1 MIFVKEHEA
10 NTVKLN
16 IEIDNI
22 SNVSI
27 VKTHLND
34 SSSFD
39 KIGLNFNLKGNNS
52 KLEQFVFFDS
62 NDKRQLDGELQLA
75 EKWYKMILDKL

>member
-1 MIFVKEHEA
+1 MERIKNKFIPKSVSLHLFRC
-10 NTVKLN
+10 KL
-16 IEIDNI
+16 
-22 SNVSI
+22 
-27 VKTHLND
+27 
-34 SSSFD
+34 SFYPNPD
-39 KIGLNFNLKGNNS
+39 EPEPKGNNS